1 MPPGSQLQT
10 LNDAT
15 IYKGNPLLCGSPLL
29 IKCPGDETSDG
40 PSITCVDDKLG
51 GDDYERIWFYASI
64 RLGFV
69 VGFWS
74 VCGTLLLKKSWR
86 HYYFHFCDDIKDRI
100 ALLIAL
106 RVVHLKRK
114 FGLDKN

>member
-1 MPPGSQLQT
+1 M
-10 LNDAT
+10 
-15 IYKGNPLLCGSPLL
+15 CGSPLPT
-29 IKCPGDETSDG
+29 KCPGDETSDG
-40 PSITCVDDKLG
+40 PSITGVDDKPG

-64 RLGFV
+64 GLGFV

-86 HYYFHFCDDIKDRI
+86 HCYFRFCDDIKDRI

-114 FGLDKN
+114 FGLEKKLKFVDWKAGLVLNLRYSCVL